1 MGRMHNT
8 RVDTGARMYMCL
20 HTCTHAHIYKCVCV
34 CVYLMLWLTNV
45 CVLMLEHMP
54 AATEVFCRK

>member
-8 RVDTGARMYMCL
+8 RVDTGAWMYMCL

-34 CVYLMLWLTNV
+34 CVYISYVVVDKCV
-45 CVLMLEHMP
+45 CPHAGTHACCHRSFL
-54 AATEVFCRK
+54 